1 LVWFGLMIS
10 FGEMK
15 DESGIPKPI
24 MKWLQNCWSVLP
36 NKQLP

>member
-1 LVWFGLMIS
+1 LRIIEANYVGSNLVWFGLMIS

-24 MKWLQNCWSVLP
+24 MK
-36 NKQLP
+36 